1 VYACGGF
8 PKEQSASPNFHCF
21 SVISNAMADLEESK
35 MPDGSGHR
43 SIPEIDP
50 KSRHASI
57 SSTRPKQVIKTAR
70 NVAKGASSTIS
81 TTGRAANNLVKRT
94 TRTIKGGLKTTKH
107 VLDNFRN
114 NEDDNND
121 SISSSAS
128 EMMHTSESKAVLSD
142 IEKLAQKSGTNTEHE
157 RFKVFPKYAYP
168 KTKFN
173 RDELRQEMN
182 KASSYYHDL
191 KPKDEEENSYAGSFF
206 LEILQCFGIPRP
218 ELMKETSA
226 FCLASC
232 GPHAFKTG
240 TVSQPFNRLEVSHN
254 SAHLNIL
261 TPVMIILRCHAA
273 SR

>member
-1 VYACGGF
+1 
-8 PKEQSASPNFHCF
+8 
-21 SVISNAMADLEESK
+21 MTDLKESK
-35 MPDGSGHR
+35 IPDESEHR
-43 SIPEIDP
+43 SIPEIAP
-50 KSRHASI
+50 KSRHVPI
-57 SSTRPKQVIKTAR
+57 PPTPRPKQVMQTAR
-70 NVAKGASSTIS
+70 NVAKGAGSTIS

-94 TRTIKGGLKTTKH
+94 TRTIKGGLKTTKN

-114 NEDDNND
+114 NEDDSND
-121 SISSSAS
+121 DSLSS

-157 RFKVFPKYAYP
+157 RFKIFPKYAYP
-168 KTKFN
+168 KTRFN

-191 KPKDEEENSYAGSFF
+191 RPREEEENSQVGSFF

-218 ELMKETSA
+218 ELLKETSA

-240 TVSQPFNRLEVSHN
+240 TVSQPLDCFEGSYNN
-254 SAHLNIL
+254 
-261 TPVMIILRCHAA
+261 
-273 SR
+273 